1 MDFFRLDA
9 VFTHQAE
16 YPLKISLVRAPRGV
30 ALMHHVRYGI
40 ISSQIFHHL
49 CSGFRSLQKSIKKAQ
64 RAIENVQGNMTALPR
79 KQRRG
84 RAVSVGSGYLK
95 GFSHVSGVLR

>member
-9 VFTHQAE
+9 VFMKQAE

-30 ALMHHVRYGI
+30 TLMHHVPYGI
-40 ISSQIFHHL
+40 ISSQIFRHL
-49 CSGFRSLQKSIKKAQ
+49 CSGFRDLEKSIKKAQ
-64 RAIENVQGNMTALPR
+64 RAIENVQRNMTAVPC

-84 RAVSVGSGYLK
+84 RTVSVGCGYLK
-95 GFSHVSGVLR
+95 SFSHV

>member
-9 VFTHQAE
+9 VFMKQAE

-30 ALMHHVRYGI
+30 PLMHHARYGI
-40 ISSQIFHHL
+40 ISPQIFHHL
-49 CSGFRSLQKSIKKAQ
+49 SSRLRGLQKSIKKAQ
-64 RAIENVQGNMTALPR
+64 RAIENVQRNMTAVPR

-84 RAVSVGSGYLK
+84 RTVSVGCGYLK
-95 GFSHVSGVLR
+95 SFSHVSGVL